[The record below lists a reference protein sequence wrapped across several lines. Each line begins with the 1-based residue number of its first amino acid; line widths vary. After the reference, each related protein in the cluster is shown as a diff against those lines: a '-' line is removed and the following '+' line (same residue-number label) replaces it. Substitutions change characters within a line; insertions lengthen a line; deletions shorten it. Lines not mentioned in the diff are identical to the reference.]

1 MKTKTKMDI
10 GTKVSLAEDIIILGF
25 TLLFTAIIVIQIIS
39 AIFLFKAGHPGICYA
54 LACIAAVNALL
65 IVILYS
71 EVFVV
76 KMDDLL

>member
-25 TLLFTAIIVIQIIS
+25 TLLFTAVIVIQIIS
-39 AIFLFKAGHPGICYA
+39 AIFLFKGGHPGICYA
-54 LACIAAVNALL
+54 LACIAVVNAWLL
-65 IVILYS
+65 VIFYS
-71 EVFVV
+71 EVLID